1 MQRMSRQTLR
11 YVLGS
16 IALVSGLGLLAN
28 GLPAAAS
35 MSTVPTITWSNH
47 VQTSPSG
54 IDWASV
60 AYGNGH
66 FVAVGSTSTAGVV
79 ATSSDGQNWTT
90 TSQGTVR
97 WAVVTYGNGR
107 FVAIGA
113 GISSGTSEAMT
124 LADGSNTWV
133 TGQLSSTSTGWSSLI
148 WAGSQFVAADYSAD
162 IYTSPD
168 GTTWTFAATIPG
180 ANLGS
185 LLAQGSTIYGFGS
198 IAASPAEWTS
208 TNGGSVWSP
217 PATAPNYGY
226 GAAAGNGTAVIVA
239 NPPSGSDTTSP
250 VVATSS
256 DGTTW
261 TPQTGGEGID
271 WNQVSYGDG
280 LFVAEADHYGAYSS
294 PVVMVSTDG
303 VSWTLEPGANDL
315 TNGRWS
321 AIAPGI
327 IVTVGDAGQIE
338 TGTYSGQDTP
348 TTAPTTTTL
357 QPTVTT
363 AGSLASTGLNFW
375 AAFWVGLA
383 AIAMGSATLLISRR
397 PRRRC

>member
-208 TNGGSVWSP
+208 HCPDLRLRSCGW
-217 PATAPNYGY
+217 
-226 GAAAGNGTAVIVA
+226 
-239 NPPSGSDTTSP
+239 
-250 VVATSS
+250 
-256 DGTTW
+256 
-261 TPQTGGEGID
+261 E
-271 WNQVSYGDG
+271 WNRRYCGQ
-280 LFVAEADHYGAYSS
+280 
-294 PVVMVSTDG
+294 P
-303 VSWTLEPGANDL
+303 TLRVRHDEPGRSHLFGWHHVDS
-315 TNGRWS
+315 TNRWRRHRLESGELRRWS
-321 AIAPGI
+321 FRC
-327 IVTVGDAGQIE
+327 
-338 TGTYSGQDTP
+338 
-348 TTAPTTTTL
+348 
-357 QPTVTT
+357 
-363 AGSLASTGLNFW
+363 GS
-375 AAFWVGLA
+375 
-383 AIAMGSATLLISRR
+383 
-397 PRRRC
+397 